1 MKDNLEN
8 IFKKYKNQ
16 FDLEEPTIG
25 HFNRFEAKLNQTK
38 KKNYLGLFKI
48 AGILS
53 MAATILLF
61 FGIWIGS
68 TYNNSGA
75 KLSSVSTKMTE
86 TENYFVNTIQNEIQL
101 IEKEKN
107 TSNEAIINDAFKQLK
122 ILENQYQILTLDL
135 QNNKSDSR
143 IIYAMITN
151 YQQRITVL
159 QSLMQQLKDVK
170 QLKSQSHEKYI

>member
-8 IFKKYKNQ
+8 IFKNLENQ
-16 FDLEEPTIG
+16 FDVNEPNIG
-25 HFNRFEAKLNQTK
+25 HFNRFEAKLNKPK
-38 KKNYLGLFKI
+38 KKNYFKLFKI
-48 AGILS
+48 AGIIS
-53 MAATILLF
+53 IAASIILF
-61 FGIWIGS
+61 FGIWIGTS
-68 TYNNSGA
+68 YNNEGL
-75 KLSSVSTKMTE
+75 KLSSVSKKMNE

-107 TSNEAIINDAFKQLK
+107 SNNEVIINDAFKQLK

-143 IIYAMITN
+143 IIYAMIAN

-159 QSLMQQLKDVK
+159 QSLMKQLKDVK
-170 QLKSQSHEKYI
+170 QLKSQIHEKYI